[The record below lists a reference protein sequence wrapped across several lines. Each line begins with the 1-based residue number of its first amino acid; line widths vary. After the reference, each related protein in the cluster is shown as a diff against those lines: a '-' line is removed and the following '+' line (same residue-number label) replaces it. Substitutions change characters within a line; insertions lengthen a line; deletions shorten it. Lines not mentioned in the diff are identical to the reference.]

1 MTAPI
6 IKKIYE
12 RGLYDDFARRT
23 VDRFKAN
30 MRLIDSNK
38 NEKGE
43 GGKGL
48 ENSALMMGLK
58 YRLVYGGNR
67 RVSKIVFEYP
77 GHGLFVDMGV
87 GKSLSLGE
95 IGYQRIGRTL
105 LGRKVK
111 ERRARRWYLKTI
123 YGRTIT
129 LMGIVAKERG
139 DEFGV
144 TVAHYIDEMKKIE
157 LGI

>member
-12 RGLYDDFARRT
+12 RGKYEDFARYT
-23 VDRFKAN
+23 IERFKQN
-30 MRLIDSNK
+30 MRLIDSR
-38 NEKGE
+38 KGK

-48 ENSALMMGLK
+48 NDSKLMQGLK
-58 YRLVYGGNR
+58 YRLVYGGDR

-77 GHGLFVDMGV
+77 AHGLFVDMGV
-87 GKSLSLGE
+87 GRSLNLDD
-95 IGYQRIGRTL
+95 IGYQKIGRTL

-111 ERRARRWYLKTI
+111 DRRARRWYLKTI
-123 YGRTIT
+123 YGRTIA
-129 LMGIVAKERG
+129 LMGMVAKERG

-144 TVAHYIDEMKKIE
+144 TVAHYMDELKRIDLDI
-157 LGI
+157 